1 LSENTI
7 DAQPSPA
14 PPRAVA
20 VATPAGTETATFAI
34 LVSLSVCHLLNDMN
48 QSLVPA
54 LYPVLKDT
62 YRLDF
67 GQIGLITLAFQLTAS
82 MLQPVVGMV
91 TDRRPQPFSL
101 PVAMAF
107 SLMGLL
113 LLSVAHNYPTIL
125 LAAALVGLG
134 SSVFH
139 PESSRVARM
148 ASGGR
153 HGFAQSLFQVGGST
167 GSAIGPLLAA
177 FIVVPRGQGS
187 VAWFSGAALLAMFLL
202 ANVSLWYSRRISLRR
217 GGSGSAR
224 SAAYAV
230 LSRKRVLGA
239 IAILVALLFSKNVY
253 TSSLGSYYTFY
264 LIHKF
269 GLSVQDA
276 QVHLFVFLG
285 SVAVGTFAGGPIGDR
300 FGRKPVIWFSILG
313 AFPFALMLP
322 YANLFWT
329 GILSVAIGLIL
340 ASAFSAIL
348 VYAQD
353 LVPGRVG
360 MIAGMFFGFS
370 FGLGGLG
377 AAALGEI
384 ADWTSIDTVYRVCS
398 FLPLIGF
405 LTAFL
410 PDIEGR
416 KEARR

>member
-1 LSENTI
+1 MSQNTVTARRPASHAI
-7 DAQPSPA
+7 QAQGSA
-14 PPRAVA
+14 
-20 VATPAGTETATFAI
+20 ETTTFAI

-54 LYPVLKDT
+54 IYPILKDS
-62 YRLDF
+62 YHLDF

-91 TDRRPQPFSL
+91 TDRRPQPYSL
-101 PVAMAF
+101 PIAMSC
-107 SLMGLL
+107 SLTGLL

-125 LAAALVGLG
+125 FAAALVGVG

-177 FIVVPRGQGS
+177 FIVVPRGQAS
-187 VAWFSGAALLAMFLL
+187 IAWFSAAALLAILLL
-202 ANVSLWYSRRISLRR
+202 ANVSLWYSRRLAPRPIS
-217 GGSGSAR
+217 SAGAT

-264 LIHKF
+264 LMHKF
-269 GLSVQDA
+269 GLSVQNA
-276 QVHLFVFLG
+276 QIHLFVFLG
-285 SVAVGTFAGGPIGDR
+285 SVAAGTFAGGPIGDR

-313 AFPFALMLP
+313 AFPFALLLP

-329 GILSVAIGLIL
+329 GILSVLIGLIL

-360 MIAGMFFGFS
+360 MVAGIFFGFS

-377 AAALGEI
+377 AAALGQL
-384 ADWTSIDTVYRVCS
+384 ADWTSIDTIYRVCS
-398 FLPLIGF
+398 FLPLIGL
-405 LTAFL
+405 LTALL
-410 PDIEGR
+410 PDIEHPRPR
-416 KEARR
+416 KA

>member
-1 LSENTI
+1 MSQNIAARHT
-7 DAQPSPA
+7 AA
-14 PPRAVA
+14 
-20 VATPAGTETATFAI
+20 PAGSETTTFAI
-34 LVSLSVCHLLNDMN
+34 LVSLSVCHFLNDMN

-54 LYPVLKDT
+54 LYPILKES

-67 GQIGLITLAFQLTAS
+67 GQVGLIALASQLTAS

-91 TDRRPQPFSL
+91 TDRHPQPYSL
-101 PVAMAF
+101 PIAMAF
-107 SLMGLL
+107 SLIGLL
-113 LLSVAHNYPTIL
+113 LLAFADNYPTIL
-125 LAAALVGLG
+125 FAAALVGVG

-187 VAWFSGAALLAMFLL
+187 IAWFSAAALLAILLL
-202 ANVSLWYSRRISLRR
+202 ANVSRWYSQHLSPQRSR
-217 GGSGSAR
+217 GAGVR
-224 SAAYAV
+224 SSAYAV
-230 LSRKRVLGA
+230 LSRRRVLFA

-276 QVHLFVFLG
+276 QIHLFVFLG
-285 SVAVGTFAGGPIGDR
+285 AVAAGTFAGGPIGDR

-313 AFPFALMLP
+313 AFPFALLLP
-322 YANLFWT
+322 YASLFWT

-353 LVPGRVG
+353 LLPGRVG
-360 MIAGMFFGFS
+360 TVAGMFFGFS

-377 AAALGEI
+377 AAALGQV
-384 ADWTSIDTVYRVCS
+384 ADWTSIDTVYRLCS
-398 FLPLIGF
+398 FLPLIGL

-410 PDIEGR
+410 PDIE
-416 KEARR
+416 RRRI